1 MVLVNPMSK
10 ERGRTSQFFIKK
22 REQATREAIVNVS
35 PVLDI
40 RKQRQISKAREIAGA
55 RHSFPN
61 AHIFLR
67 AAPFDQSK

>member
-1 MVLVNPMSK
+1 MSK

-40 RKQRQISKAREIAGA
+40 RKQRQISKARKIAGA
-55 RHSFPN
+55 RGTAFRTR
-61 AHIFLR
+61 IFFCAR
-67 AAPFDQSK
+67 RRSFDQSK